1 MKNKIVFF
9 DIDGTLLDHDKKLP
23 ASAKTA
29 VKELQEKGI
38 HVAIA
43 TGRAPFM
50 IEEIRRELGI
60 DSYVTFNG
68 QYVVFEGKIVYE
80 KPLTNEQLTRLTKFA
95 EESGHSLVYST
106 NSTMKASIEDD
117 PLISDSMA
125 SLRLDYPEIDKV
137 FYEKENIYQVL
148 LFCEDKD
155 EESYRSTQKGLDF
168 VRWHN
173 FSCDVLP
180 GGGSKAVGV
189 EKLIEASG
197 LKIEDAYAFG
207 DGLNDLEM
215 IRAVGMGVAMGNA
228 VEALKQEADLV
239 VGQVDDNGLAE
250 GLKKLELIG

>member
-1 MKNKIVFF
+1 MEKKIVFF
-9 DIDGTLLDHDKKLP
+9 DIDGTLLDHDKNLP
-23 ASAKTA
+23 ATAKAA
-29 VKELQEKGI
+29 VKELQRKGI

-50 IEEIRRELGI
+50 IEEIRKELGI
-60 DSYVTFNG
+60 NSYVTFNG

-80 KPLTNEQLTRLTKFA
+80 KPLTKNQLTKLTKYA

-106 NSTMKASIEDD
+106 NSTMKASIEND

-125 SLRLDYPEIDKV
+125 SLRLGYPEIDKV

-155 EESYRSTQKGLDF
+155 EEGYRSSQEGLDF
-168 VRWHN
+168 VRWHD

-197 LKIEDAYAFG
+197 LQIKDAYAFG

-228 VEALKQEADLV
+228 VDVLKKEADLV
-239 VGQVDDNGLAE
+239 IGNVEDDGLAD
-250 GLKKLELIG
+250 GLKKLRLIG